1 MHTPFIRASH
11 APDHASIID
20 LSLRA
25 WSPVFRSFHAVWG
38 SPLYDRF
45 YPDWEQSQTDD
56 VVAAL
61 DANPTWVVVAH
72 NDVAGFVNVRFDDE
86 TLIGEIYMIAVD
98 PDHQQQGLATF
109 LTEHALAE
117 MQSRGMTIATVSTGG
132 DPGHAPAR
140 ATYERNGFV
149 AFPQVLYSKL
159 LDPESPDKPEV
170 VPNAAPMS
178 AIGDLP
184 PGSLSGT
191 DDMTVQ
197 RIDYADI
204 DPPTYASIRRV
215 LEAAFEDADDENNE
229 AERLE
234 NFSDFDHW
242 FVAVEE
248 TEVVAVTGLLL
259 REILV
264 GGRTV
269 TVAGIGGVAT
279 GSGHRNRGFA
289 SRLVDAALRFAHD
302 QSVPFG
308 LLQCTRDLVAFYAV
322 RGWRQVPEPLACR
335 QADGDTYRSPELP
348 MIIELNSA
356 RWPPGPIDMNGLPW

>member
-1 MHTPFIRASH
+1 
-11 APDHASIID
+11 
-20 LSLRA
+20 
-25 WSPVFRSFHAVWG
+25 
-38 SPLYDRF
+38 
-45 YPDWEQSQTDD
+45 
-56 VVAAL
+56 
-61 DANPTWVVVAH
+61 
-72 NDVAGFVNVRFDDE
+72 
-86 TLIGEIYMIAVD
+86 
-98 PDHQQQGLATF
+98 
-109 LTEHALAE
+109 
-117 MQSRGMTIATVSTGG
+117 
-132 DPGHAPAR
+132 
-140 ATYERNGFV
+140 
-149 AFPQVLYSKL
+149 
-159 LDPESPDKPEV
+159 
-170 VPNAAPMS
+170 MS

-248 TEVVAVTGLLL
+248 TEVVAVTGLLF